1 MPVWVR
7 VAIRRPGA
15 SSTVE
20 TSAKLN
26 TGFTIGP
33 EPFIRLPRRVAELL
47 GLDVEHGELLT
58 GISDA
63 GGRPLPVYRLGVVEI
78 RVLVPDRETSWV
90 RAVAVLTGAPSVL
103 LNDVLIEELG
113 LVPERPGSGLWRFSD
128 EPPSRLRQSARP
140 EYHG

>member
-1 MPVWVR
+1 M
-7 VAIRRPGA
+7 
-15 SSTVE
+15 
-20 TSAKLN
+20 
-26 TGFTIGP
+26 
-33 EPFIRLPRRVAELL
+33 
-47 GLDVEHGELLT
+47 
-58 GISDA
+58 
-63 GGRPLPVYRLGVVEI
+63 
-78 RVLVPDRETSWV
+78 PDRETSWV